1 MAGGRGSLRLVF
13 RFPFSV
19 FRLRVPAVSGERI
32 VIVGGGL
39 AGLMTAIRAAE
50 MGMGVDLFSIVPVKR
65 SHSVCAQGGING
77 AVNTKGEGDSP
88 DIHFDDTI
96 YGGDFLADQAP
107 VKAMCYAA
115 PGIINL
121 LDRMGVMFNR
131 TPEGLLDFRR
141 FGGTRHHRTAYAGAT
156 TGQQLLYALD
166 EQVRRHEVAGLVR
179 KYEYWEFLG
188 LVRDADGNC
197 RGIVGLDWYSM
208 KIEAFP
214 AAAVMLAT
222 GGPGIVF
229 GRSTN
234 SVINTGTAASVAY
247 QEGAWYANGEFI
259 QVHPTA
265 IPGSDKLRLMSESAR
280 GEGGRMWVPRT
291 QGDKRDPR
299 SIPENERWYFL
310 EEKYPS
316 LGNLVP
322 RDIATREIFQVCLTG
337 YGVDGKRQ
345 VYLDLT
351 HIPKKELDVKLG
363 GILEIYE
370 KFVGDDP
377 REVPMKVFPGMHYSM
392 GGLWVDFDRDEKSGM
407 LDETSM
413 RNQAT
418 NVPGL
423 YAGGEVDFSIHG
435 ANRLGANSLVS
446 CLYGGKIG
454 GPALVRYTREKAGK
468 LPAAD
473 AAFAAAKKRWEDEF
487 RSIAGMSG
495 PEHPHILAGEMGD
508 WMTDNVTVV
517 RENSKLA
524 ATEEKVQ
531 ELSGRWNRIGL
542 TDKSAYGNREI
553 SFINQLRNML
563 VIARVM
569 TRGALLREESRGSHY
584 KVRDLSKGVAEDNA
598 LPRDDANFLKT
609 TIAEHAPDGPRISYR
624 AVDTSLIKPRP
635 RKY

>member
-1 MAGGRGSLRLVF
+1 MAS
-13 RFPFSV
+13 PND
-19 FRLRVPAVSGERI
+19 RI
-32 VIVGGGL
+32 IVVGGGL
-39 AGLMTAIRAAE
+39 AGLMATVRAAE
-50 MGMGVDLFSIVPVKR
+50 MGAAVDLFSIVPVKR

-88 DIHFDDTI
+88 EIHFDDTI
-96 YGGDFLADQAP
+96 YGGDFLADQPP

-141 FGGTRHHRTAYAGAT
+141 FGGTKYHRTAFAGAT

-166 EQVRRHEVAGLVR
+166 EQVRRHEVAGQVR

-197 RGIVGLDWYSM
+197 RGIVAIDWYSM

-234 SVINTGTAASVAY
+234 SVINTGTAASAAY

-265 IPGSDKLRLMSESAR
+265 IPGTDKLRLMSESAR
-280 GEGGRMWVPRT
+280 GEGGRVWVPRT
-291 QGDKRDPR
+291 QGDRRDPR
-299 SIPENERWYFL
+299 SIPEKERWYFL

-322 RDIATREIFQVCLTG
+322 RDIATREIFQVCLQG
-337 YGVDGKRQ
+337 YGVDGKRE
-345 VYLDLT
+345 VYLDVSHL
-351 HIPKKELDVKLG
+351 PKKDLDVKLG
-363 GILEIYE
+363 GILEIYQ
-370 KFVGDDP
+370 KFVGEDP

-392 GGLWVDFDRDEKSGM
+392 GGLWVDYAKEDRSGM
-407 LDETSM
+407 LDETSI
-413 RNQAT
+413 RNQST
-418 NVPGL
+418 NIPGL
-423 YAGGEVDFSIHG
+423 YAAGEVDYSIHG

-446 CLYGGKIG
+446 CLYAGKIG
-454 GPALVRYTREKAGK
+454 GPAMVRYGREKGSR
-468 LPAAD
+468 LPALDGALD
-473 AAFAAAKKRWEDEF
+473 AAKKRWEEEF
-487 RSIAGMSG
+487 RKIASMSG
-495 PEHPHILAGEMGD
+495 TENPHVLSEELGNG
-508 WMTDNVTVV
+508 MTDNVTVV
-517 RENSKLA
+517 RENGKLKE
-524 ATEEKVQ
+524 TENKIV
-531 ELSGRWNRIGL
+531 ELMERWNRIGL
-542 TDKSAYGNREI
+542 TDRSAYGNREL
-553 SFINQLRNML
+553 SFVNQLHNML

-569 TRGALLREESRGSHY
+569 TRGALLRDESRGAHY
-584 KVRDLSKGVAEDNA
+584 KVRDLAQGVDEANA
-598 LPRDDANFLKT
+598 LPRDDARFLKT
-609 TIAEHAPDGPRISYR
+609 TIAEHSVDGPKISYR
-624 AVDTSLIKPRP
+624 PVDTSLIKPRP

>member
-1 MAGGRGSLRLVF
+1 MS
-13 RFPFSV
+13 S
-19 FRLRVPAVSGERI
+19 ERI

-39 AGLMTAIRAAE
+39 AGLMAATRVAE
-50 MGMGVDLFSIVPVKR
+50 MGVGVDLFSVVPVKR

-88 DIHFDDTI
+88 EIHFDDTI

-107 VKAMCYAA
+107 VRAMCYAA

-131 TPEGLLDFRR
+131 TAEGLLDFRR
-141 FGGTRHHRTAYAGAT
+141 FGGTKHHRTAYAGAT

-166 EQVRRHEVAGLVR
+166 EQVRRHEVAGVVR

-234 SVINTGTAASVAY
+234 SVINTGTAASAAY

-265 IPGSDKLRLMSESAR
+265 IPGADKLRLMSESAR
-280 GEGGRMWVPRT
+280 GEGGRMWVPRA
-291 QGDKRDPR
+291 QGDKRAPR

-322 RDIATREIFQVCLTG
+322 RDIATREIFQVCLSG

-351 HIPKKELDVKLG
+351 HIPKKELNLKLG

-392 GGLWVDFDRDEKSGM
+392 GGLWVDFAADEKSGM
-407 LDETSM
+407 IDETSL

-423 YAGGEVDFSIHG
+423 YAAGEVDFSIHG

-446 CLYGGKIG
+446 CLYAGRIG
-454 GPALVRYTREKAGK
+454 GPAMVRYAREKAGR
-468 LPAAD
+468 LPAVD
-473 AAFAAAKKRWEDEF
+473 EAFASAKKRWEGEF
-487 RSIAGMSG
+487 KAIASMSG
-495 PEHPHILAGEMGD
+495 PENPHVLGEEMGD

-517 RENSKLA
+517 RENGKLA
-524 ATEEKVQ
+524 ATETKLQ
-531 ELSGRWNRIGL
+531 ELSDRWNRVGL
-542 TDKSAYGNREI
+542 SDRSGYGNREL
-553 SFINQLRNML
+553 SFVNQLRNML

-569 TRGALLREESRGSHY
+569 TRGALLREESRGAHY
-584 KVRDLSKGVAEDNA
+584 KVKDLSQGVEESNA

-609 TIAEHAPDGPRISYR
+609 TIAEHTPGGPKISYR
-624 AVDTSLIKPRP
+624 AVDTSLVKPRP

>member
-1 MAGGRGSLRLVF
+1 MS
-13 RFPFSV
+13 
-19 FRLRVPAVSGERI
+19 EQRI
-32 VIVGGGL
+32 IVVGGGL

-131 TPEGLLDFRR
+131 TAEGLLDFRR
-141 FGGTRHHRTAYAGAT
+141 FGGTKHHRTAYAGAT

-188 LVRDADGNC
+188 LVRDGDGAC
-197 RGIVGLDWYSM
+197 RGIVALDGYSM
-208 KIEAFP
+208 KVEAFP

-234 SVINTGTAASVAY
+234 SVINTGTAASAAY
-247 QEGAWYANGEFI
+247 QEGAAYANGEFI

-265 IPGSDKLRLMSESAR
+265 IPGTDKLRLMSESAR
-280 GEGGRMWVPRT
+280 GEGGRMWVPRA
-291 QGDKRDPR
+291 QGEKREPR
-299 SIPENERWYFL
+299 SIPEKERWYFL

-370 KFVGDDP
+370 KFVGEDP

-392 GGLWVDFDRDEKSGM
+392 GGLWVDFAKDETTGR
-407 LDETSM
+407 LDETSL
-413 RNQAT
+413 RNQST
-418 NVPGL
+418 SVPGL

-446 CLYGGKIG
+446 CLYAGRIG
-454 GPALVRYTREKAGK
+454 GPAMVRYAREKAAK

-473 AAFAAAKKRWEDEF
+473 EAFAAAKKRWDGEF
-487 RSIAGMSG
+487 ARIAGMAG
-495 PEHPHILAGEMGD
+495 PENPHALAEEMGD

-517 RENSKLA
+517 RENARLA
-524 ATEEKVQ
+524 ATENKLV
-531 ELSGRWNRIGL
+531 ELSERWHQIGL
-542 TDKSAYGNREI
+542 TDRSAYSNREI
-553 SFINQLRNML
+553 SFVNQLRNML

-569 TRGALLREESRGSHY
+569 TRGALLRNESRGAHY
-584 KVRDLSKGVAEDNA
+584 KVKDLARGLTEDNA

-609 TIAEHAPDGPRISYR
+609 TIAEHTPDGPKITYR
-624 AVDTSLIKPRP
+624 AVDTSAIKPRP

>member
-1 MAGGRGSLRLVF
+1 MAEK
-13 RFPFSV
+13 
-19 FRLRVPAVSGERI
+19 ERI
-32 VIVGGGL
+32 IIVGGGL
-39 AGLMTAIRAAE
+39 AGLMTAVRAAE
-50 MGMGVDLFSIVPVKR
+50 MGMSVDLFSIVPVKR

-96 YGGDFLADQAP
+96 YGGDFLADQVP

-131 TPEGLLDFRR
+131 TAEGLLDFRR
-141 FGGTRHHRTAYAGAT
+141 FGGTKHHRTAYAGAT

-166 EQVRRHEVAGLVR
+166 EQVRRYEVAGLVR

-188 LVRDADGNC
+188 LVRDSEGIC

-299 SIPENERWYFL
+299 SIPQNERWYFL

-322 RDIATREIFQVCLTG
+322 RDIATREIFQVCLSG
-337 YGVDGKRQ
+337 YGIDGKRQ

-351 HIPKKELDVKLG
+351 HIPRKELDVKLG

-392 GGLWVDFDRDEKSGM
+392 GGLWVDFAKDEKSGVI
-407 LDETSM
+407 DETSL

-446 CLYGGKIG
+446 CLYAGRIG
-454 GPALVRYTREKAGK
+454 GPAMVRYAREKASK
-468 LPAAD
+468 LPAAEG
-473 AAFAAAKKRWEDEF
+473 AFTAAKKSWDDEF
-487 RSIAGMSG
+487 KTIAGMAG
-495 PEHPHILAGEMGD
+495 PENPHALAEEMGD

-517 RENSKLA
+517 RENSKLS
-524 ATEEKVQ
+524 ATETKLQ
-531 ELSGRWNRIGL
+531 ELSERWNRIGL
-542 TDKSAYGNREI
+542 TDRSAYGNREL

-569 TRGALLREESRGSHY
+569 TRGALLRDESRGAHY

-609 TIAEHAPDGPRISYR
+609 TIAEHAPDGPKISYR
-624 AVDTSLIKPRP
+624 PVDISMIKPRP

>member
-1 MAGGRGSLRLVF
+1 MSD
-13 RFPFSV
+13 P
-19 FRLRVPAVSGERI
+19 RI
-32 VIVGGGL
+32 IVVGGGL
-39 AGLMTAIRAAE
+39 AGLMTAVRAAE
-50 MGMGVDLFSIVPVKR
+50 MGMGVDLFSVVPVKR

-88 DIHFDDTI
+88 EIHFDDTI

-115 PGIINL
+115 PAIINL

-141 FGGTRHHRTAYAGAT
+141 FGGTKHHRTAYAGAT

-166 EQVRRHEVAGLVR
+166 EQVRRQEVAGLVR
-179 KYEYWEFLG
+179 KFEYWEFLG
-188 LVRDADGNC
+188 LVRDGDGAC
-197 RGIVGLDWYSM
+197 RGIVALDGYSM
-208 KIEAFP
+208 KIETFP

-234 SVINTGTAASVAY
+234 SVINTGTAASAAY
-247 QEGAWYANGEFI
+247 QEGARYANGEFI

-265 IPGSDKLRLMSESAR
+265 IPGTDKLRLMSESAR

-291 QGDKRDPR
+291 QGDKREPR
-299 SIPENERWYFL
+299 AIPEKERWYFL

-370 KFVGDDP
+370 KFVGEDP
-377 REVPMKVFPGMHYSM
+377 RDVPMKVFPGMHYSM
-392 GGLWVDFDRDEKSGM
+392 GGLWVDFAKDEATGR
-407 LDETSM
+407 LDEGSL

-418 NVPGL
+418 SVPGL

-446 CLYGGKIG
+446 CLYAGRIG
-454 GPALVRYTREKAGK
+454 GPAMVRYAREKAAK

-473 AAFAAAKKRWEDEF
+473 GAFPAAKKRWEEEF
-487 RSIAGMSG
+487 TKIAGMAG
-495 PEHPHILAGEMGD
+495 PENAHVIAEEMGD

-517 RENSKLA
+517 RENGRLA
-524 ATEEKVQ
+524 ATETKLQ
-531 ELSGRWNRIGL
+531 ELSERWNQIGL
-542 TDKSAYGNREI
+542 TDRSPYSNREI
-553 SFINQLRNML
+553 SFVNQLRNML

-569 TRGALLREESRGSHY
+569 TRGALLRDESRGAHY
-584 KVRDLSKGVAEDNA
+584 KVRDLARGVTDENA
-598 LPRDDANFLKT
+598 MPRDDANFLKT
-609 TIAEHAPDGPRISYR
+609 TIAEHTPDGPKITYR
-624 AVDTSLIKPRP
+624 PVDTSLIKPRP

>member
-1 MAGGRGSLRLVF
+1 
-13 RFPFSV
+13 
-19 FRLRVPAVSGERI
+19 
-32 VIVGGGL
+32 
-39 AGLMTAIRAAE
+39 
-50 MGMGVDLFSIVPVKR
+50 
-65 SHSVCAQGGING
+65 
-77 AVNTKGEGDSP
+77 
-88 DIHFDDTI
+88 
-96 YGGDFLADQAP
+96 
-107 VKAMCYAA
+107 
-115 PGIINL
+115 
-121 LDRMGVMFNR
+121 MGVMFNR
-131 TPEGLLDFRR
+131 TAEGLLDFRR
-141 FGGTRHHRTAYAGAT
+141 FGGTKHHRTAYAGAT

-188 LVRDADGNC
+188 LVRDGDGAC
-197 RGIVGLDWYSM
+197 RGIVALDGYSM
-208 KIEAFP
+208 KVEAFP

-234 SVINTGTAASVAY
+234 SVINTGTAASAAY
-247 QEGAWYANGEFI
+247 QEGAAYANGEFI

-265 IPGSDKLRLMSESAR
+265 IPGTDKLRLMSESAR
-280 GEGGRMWVPRT
+280 GEGGRMWVPRA
-291 QGDKRDPR
+291 QGEKREPR
-299 SIPENERWYFL
+299 SIPEKERWYFL

-370 KFVGDDP
+370 KFVGEDP

-392 GGLWVDFDRDEKSGM
+392 GGLWVDFAKDETTGR
-407 LDETSM
+407 LDETSL
-413 RNQAT
+413 RNQST
-418 NVPGL
+418 SVPGL

-446 CLYGGKIG
+446 CLYAGRIG
-454 GPALVRYTREKAGK
+454 GPAMVRYAREKAAK

-473 AAFAAAKKRWEDEF
+473 EAFAAAKKRWDGEF
-487 RSIAGMSG
+487 ARIAGMAG
-495 PEHPHILAGEMGD
+495 PENPHALAEEMGD

-517 RENSKLA
+517 RENARLA
-524 ATEEKVQ
+524 ATENKLV
-531 ELSGRWNRIGL
+531 ELSERWHQIGL
-542 TDKSAYGNREI
+542 TDRSAYSNREI
-553 SFINQLRNML
+553 SFVNQLRNML

-569 TRGALLREESRGSHY
+569 TRGALLRNESRGAHY
-584 KVRDLSKGVAEDNA
+584 KVKDLARGLTEDNA

-609 TIAEHAPDGPRISYR
+609 TIAEHTPDGPKITYR
-624 AVDTSLIKPRP
+624 AVDTSAIKPRP

>member
-1 MAGGRGSLRLVF
+1 
-13 RFPFSV
+13 
-19 FRLRVPAVSGERI
+19 VSEPRI
-32 VIVGGGL
+32 IVVGGGL
-39 AGLMTAIRAAE
+39 AGLMTAVRAAE
-50 MGMGVDLFSIVPVKR
+50 MGMGVDLFSVVPVKR

-88 DIHFDDTI
+88 EIHFDDTI

-115 PGIINL
+115 PAIINL

-141 FGGTRHHRTAYAGAT
+141 FGGTKHHRTAYAGAT

-179 KYEYWEFLG
+179 KFEYWEFLG
-188 LVRDADGNC
+188 LVRDADGGC
-197 RGIVGLDWYSM
+197 RGIVALDGYSM

-234 SVINTGTAASVAY
+234 SVINTGTAASAAY
-247 QEGAWYANGEFI
+247 QEGARYANGEFI

-265 IPGSDKLRLMSESAR
+265 IPGTDKLRLMSESAR
-280 GEGGRMWVPRT
+280 GEGGRMWVPRA
-291 QGDKRDPR
+291 QGDKREAR
-299 SIPENERWYFL
+299 AIPEKERWYFL

-337 YGVDGKRQ
+337 FGVDGKRQ

-351 HIPKKELDVKLG
+351 HIPRKELDVKLG

-370 KFVGDDP
+370 KFVGEDP
-377 REVPMKVFPGMHYSM
+377 RDVPMKVFPGMHYSM
-392 GGLWVDFDRDEKSGM
+392 GGLWVDFAKDEATGR
-407 LDETSM
+407 LDESSL

-418 NVPGL
+418 SVPGL

-446 CLYGGKIG
+446 CLYAGRIG
-454 GPALVRYTREKAGK
+454 GPAMVRYAREKAAK
-468 LPAAD
+468 LPAANG
-473 AAFAAAKKRWEDEF
+473 AFPAAKKRWEEEF
-487 RSIAGMSG
+487 AKIAGMAG
-495 PEHPHILAGEMGD
+495 PENAHVIAEEMGD

-517 RENSKLA
+517 RENGRLA
-524 ATEEKVQ
+524 ATEKKLV
-531 ELSGRWNRIGL
+531 ELSERWNRIGL
-542 TDKSAYGNREI
+542 TDRSSYGNREI
-553 SFINQLRNML
+553 SFVNQLRNML

-569 TRGALLREESRGSHY
+569 TRGALLRDESRGAHY
-584 KVRDLSKGVAEDNA
+584 KVRDVTRGLTEENA
-598 LPRDDANFLKT
+598 MPRDDANFLKT
-609 TIAEHAPDGPRISYR
+609 TIAEHTPEGPKITYR
-624 AVDTSLIKPRP
+624 AVDTSLIKPRA

>member
-1 MAGGRGSLRLVF
+1 
-13 RFPFSV
+13 
-19 FRLRVPAVSGERI
+19 
-32 VIVGGGL
+32 
-39 AGLMTAIRAAE
+39 MTAVRAAE
-50 MGMGVDLFSIVPVKR
+50 MGTGVDLFSIVPVKR

-96 YGGDFLADQAP
+96 YAGDFLADQAP
-107 VKAMCYAA
+107 VKSMCYAA
-115 PGIINL
+115 PAIINL

-141 FGGTRHHRTAYAGAT
+141 FGGTKHHRTAYAGAT

-166 EQVRRHEVAGLVR
+166 EQVRRYEVEGLVR

-208 KIEAFP
+208 KVEAFP

-234 SVINTGTAASVAY
+234 SVINTGTAASIAY

-265 IPGSDKLRLMSESAR
+265 IPGADKLRLMSESAR

-291 QGDKRDPR
+291 QGDKRAPR

-322 RDIATREIFQVCLTG
+322 RDIATREIFQVCLSG

-351 HIPKKELDVKLG
+351 HIPRKDLDVKLG

-392 GGLWVDFDRDEKSGM
+392 GGLWVGFARDEKSGM
-407 LDETSM
+407 IDESSL
-413 RNQAT
+413 RNQST

-446 CLYGGKIG
+446 CLYAGRIG
-454 GPALVRYTREKAGK
+454 GPAMVRYAREKAGN
-468 LPAAD
+468 LPAPGGAL
-473 AAFAAAKKRWEDEF
+473 AAARQRWEEEF
-487 RSIAGMSG
+487 KRIGGMNG
-495 PEHPHILAGEMGD
+495 PENPHVIAEEMGD

-517 RENSKLA
+517 RENGKLG
-524 ATEEKVQ
+524 ATETKLQ
-531 ELSGRWNRIGL
+531 ELADRWNRIGL
-542 TDKSAYGNREI
+542 TDRSAYGNREL
-553 SFINQLRNML
+553 SFVNQLRNML

-569 TRGALLREESRGSHY
+569 TRGALLRDESRGAHY
-584 KVRDLSKGVAEDNA
+584 KVRDLSGGVADDNA

-609 TIAEHAPDGPRISYR
+609 TIAEHTPEGPRISYR
-624 AVDTSLIKPRP
+624 PVDISLIKPRP